1 MTVNF
6 ITAMNF
12 IFAVD
17 VLAILLFWLILGCTV
32 QKIMTH
38 LNSRLRIHFFILKFK
53 VTVCC

>member
-1 MTVNF
+1 MTVDF
-6 ITAMNF
+6 ISVVNF

-17 VLAILLFWLILGCTV
+17 VLASFLFWLSLGCTV